1 MMSLPFGVVMISVL
15 RPGLILVSTLYP
27 ALVIGDQ
34 LYLGSI
40 LKSHFGLYGGRSSGF
55 PGEGAGFS
63 VGTVVEFL
71 TPPVAGSITM
81 IVLLPSLSTVSMVF
95 PIS

>member
-55 PGEGAGFS
+55 PGEEVGFS
-63 VGTVVEFL
+63 ARTVVELF

-81 IVLLPSLSTVSMVF
+81 IGLLPSFSPRLLVF